1 MSPKTRVIFMSS
13 VLGIGLTL
21 AGCQGGGAHDH
32 VGYDN
37 ATPWGNFKC
46 HASDTQ
52 SGRVSVGWA
61 SNEPQARDNAVAKC
75 QGHTATVGTCKITD
89 CANEI

>member
-1 MSPKTRVIFMSS
+1 MSPKTRVILMSS
-13 VLGIGLTL
+13 VLGLGLAL
-21 AGCQGGGAHDH
+21 AGCQGGGTHDH

-52 SGRVSVGWA
+52 NGRVSTGWA
-61 SNEPQARDNAVAKC
+61 SNEPQARDNALAKC
-75 QGHTATVGTCKITD
+75 QGHTSTVGTCKITD

>member
-1 MSPKTRVIFMSS
+1 MSPKTRVIVMSS

-21 AGCQGGGAHDH
+21 AGCQGGGTHDH

-61 SNEPQARDNAVAKC
+61 SNEPQARDNALAKC
-75 QGHTATVGTCKITD
+75 QGHTPTVGTCKITD